1 MLESVLLKLSNYQ
14 SLSSFS
20 MTFFLSGKFET
31 PVFWKRD
38 IYELRNLTCFSY
50 GQEEY
55 AQMSIE
61 TENVLKFKSA
71 RCFQGNV

>member
-20 MTFFLSGKFET
+20 MTFFLSGKFEI

-38 IYELRNLTCFSY
+38 IYKLRNFTCFSY

-61 TENVLKFKSA
+61 TENVFKLKSA